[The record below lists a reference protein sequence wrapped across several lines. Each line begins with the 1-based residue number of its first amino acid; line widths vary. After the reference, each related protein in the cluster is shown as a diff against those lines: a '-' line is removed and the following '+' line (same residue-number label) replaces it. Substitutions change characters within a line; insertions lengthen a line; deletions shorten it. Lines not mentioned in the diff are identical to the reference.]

1 VTSAAYKI
9 GTTTD
14 QTIAFTYD
22 AGTYGKGRRTG
33 ASDANHSMGWVYDAV
48 GRVTSKS
55 QTVGTVAKTVGYG
68 YTNGNLTS
76 LTTPS
81 GQVVVYGYN
90 SNGQVTS
97 ITVNGTTLLSSVS
110 YEPFGPIKGWT
121 WGNGTAMSRTFDT
134 DGKVTAIASGGSN
147 KTYAFDDAF
156 RITGITDTVTS
167 ANSYAYGFDSLD
179 RLTSAVK
186 TGTTRGWTYDANGN
200 RLSETGASPSTYTI
214 SSSNNRV
221 SSIAGAVSRT
231 YTYDAAGNTLTY
243 SNITATYNNR
253 GRMKT
258 LKKGS
263 TTANFTYNAL
273 GELVKRTGGTPGTVH
288 YVYDEAGHLLGEYN
302 STGALI
308 QETVWLGDTPVAT
321 LRPGTPVGVF
331 YVHTDHLN
339 TPRKITRPSDN
350 AARWTWESDPF
361 GSALPNENP
370 ASLGTF
376 KYNLRFP
383 GQLYDAHTGLNY
395 NYFRDYDAATGR
407 YIQSDPIG
415 LAGGINGYG
424 YVDGRPISSIDPLG
438 LAAWSVNNSWTE
450 DRVLAYS
457 EYMRTFVETYN
468 RRIDCADLGLL
479 GLIRF
484 AANNGLPVNLRYWS
498 QGAWGSYDASSDAF
512 SSVAQ
517 FESLVL
523 QNMGALNVIDN
534 TTAIAPRELRAGDLL
549 MTKYNNT
556 LGHTRIVTETRCS
569 GECENPFVVW
579 YQGNL
584 PPVVPER
591 RTDFLN
597 GLNPGVL
604 PPSQVPRRWNFDSF
618 NR

>member
-395 NYFRDYDAATGR
+395 NYFRDYDPVVAR
-407 YIQSDPIG
+407 YAQSDPIG
-415 LAGGINGYG
+415 LLGGINTYSYALNNPIGFYDPYG
-424 YVDGRPISSIDPLG
+424 LWVPPSLPQGFVDSVTGFGDAFLIPKLVRDTFDFGTVDECS
-438 LAAWSVNNSWTE
+438 AAYKGGKITGVIWGAVP
-450 DRVLAYS
+450 
-457 EYMRTFVETYN
+457 
-468 RRIDCADLGLL
+468 
-479 GLIRF
+479 F
-484 AANNGLPVNLRYWS
+484 AARTAAAVGATRFGHVLNHNRYLRIGPGRWGRDMVPRVSSPYLPGDGHYSLTTRLPLLPPAGVVS
-498 QGAWGSYDASSDAF
+498 SSDC
-512 SSVAQ
+512 
-517 FESLVL
+517 
-523 QNMGALNVIDN
+523 G
-534 TTAIAPRELRAGDLL
+534 
-549 MTKYNNT
+549 
-556 LGHTRIVTETRCS
+556 
-569 GECENPFVVW
+569 CE
-579 YQGNL
+579 
-584 PPVVPER
+584 R
-591 RTDFLN
+591 
-597 GLNPGVL
+597 
-604 PPSQVPRRWNFDSF
+604 
-618 NR
+618 